1 MEIWK
6 DIKGYEGLYQVSNMG
21 RVKTLNYNHTGMERV
36 LKESP
41 ARGGYKKVILC
52 RENKCKT
59 YQTHRLVAEAF
70 IPNPEGKPCTDH
82 INTIRT
88 DNRVENLRWVTRKE
102 NQNNPLSLEH
112 MTEAQKLRGNRY
124 CKFGKDHPMSIPII
138 QLSNKGNFIREWDCR
153 ASVERE
159 LGIHSANI
167 WKVLKGER
175 HTAGGYRWMYKN

>member
-102 NQNNPLSLEH
+102 NSNNPLTRKHISEW
-112 MTEAQKLRGNRY
+112 QKGENSPMWG
-124 CKFGKDHPMSIPII
+124 KFGKLHHNSIPII
-138 QLSNKGNFIREWDCR
+138 QLSAKGNFIREWDSIKD
-153 ASVERE
+153 AQRE
-159 LGIHSANI
+159 LGINNI
-167 WKVLKGER
+167 YAVLKGR
-175 HTAGGYRWMYKN
+175 RPKAGGYRWMYKN